1 MTPPRWL
8 FWHRRDLRL
17 ADNRGLAAAA
27 TTTPAVTGVFVLDP
41 AILSDPTM
49 APARLWFLSES
60 LRELEQ
66 SWQQAGSRLVI
77 LRGDPAELLPRLA
90 SALGADVVAWNRD
103 VEPFGRERDRRVA
116 RALQAEG
123 RHGRAVIGAV
133 RSASRRD
140 GCCSATTIPL
150 QLLGPTGS
158 TAEGHCRA
166 AGPEGCL
173 SQSHPSQSCAEVR
186 LQGRQRGQH
195 EVPLAPEGMG

>member
-27 TTTPAVTGVFVLDP
+27 AATPAVTGVFVLDT
-41 AILSDPTM
+41 AILSEPTM

-60 LRELEQ
+60 LRELQQ
-66 SWQQAGSRLVI
+66 SWQQAGSRLLI

-90 SALGADVVAWNRD
+90 GAIGAEVVAWNRD

-123 RHGRAVIGAV
+123 RKVLAGW
-133 RSASRRD
+133 D
-140 GCCSATTIPL
+140 
-150 QLLGPTGS
+150 QLL
-158 TAEGHCRA
+158 
-166 AGPEGCL
+166 
-173 SQSHPSQSCAEVR
+173 V
-186 LQGRQRGQH
+186 
-195 EVPLAPEGMG
+195 APEAIKTGAGDPYRVYGPYWRSWRRWVEEASALGSAASG